1 MTQLVL
7 LIEDNASD
15 EKLTLLAFQRSGIAS
30 EFVVARDGA
39 EALAYFFDSANVE
52 APLPSLVLLDLNLPK
67 IEGLEVLRQLR
78 AHERTRL
85 LPVVVLTSSKEHEDI
100 LRSHELGANG
110 YVRKP
115 VAFAEFARAA
125 KTIAEF
131 WLTLHQSPL
140 GLKHGA

>member
-1 MTQLVL
+1 MTNLVL
-7 LIEDNASD
+7 LIEDNSSD
-15 EKLTLLAFQRSGIAS
+15 EKLTLLAFQRAGVAS
-30 EFVVARDGA
+30 QFVVARDGA
-39 EALAYFFDSANVE
+39 EALAFFFDAPDGD

-85 LPVVVLTSSKEHEDI
+85 LPVVVLSSSKEREDV

-131 WLTLHQSPL
+131 WLTLNQSPV
-140 GLKHGA
+140 GLTHGV